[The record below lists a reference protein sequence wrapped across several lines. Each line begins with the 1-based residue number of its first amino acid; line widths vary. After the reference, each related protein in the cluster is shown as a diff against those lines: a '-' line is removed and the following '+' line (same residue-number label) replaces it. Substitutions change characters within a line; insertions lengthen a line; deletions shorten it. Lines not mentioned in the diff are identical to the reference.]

1 MVLPT
6 GWPGRLLAVAILLM
20 AALVIWL
27 GVVSPLVGFYQD
39 RGQELAQRRA
49 LAERMTAIHALLP
62 RLKAEAAKRADPA
75 GPPSLLL
82 DGGSDALAAAG
93 LQERLTKAATAT
105 GIVLLSAEGAPVVN
119 VGAVRRIGLKINAS
133 GKFASLVGFLERIDQ
148 STPPLLVDELQIQGL
163 PYQGGA
169 HALVRLTVFG
179 FRPGEK
185 DK

>member
-1 MVLPT
+1 MALPT
-6 GWPGRLLAVAILLM
+6 GWLGRLLAVAILLV
-20 AALVIWL
+20 AGLIVWL

-39 RGQELAQRRA
+39 RAQELAQRRA
-49 LAERMTAIHALLP
+49 LADRMIAIHALLP
-62 RLKAEAAKRADPA
+62 RLKAQAATRADPA

-82 DGGSDALAAAG
+82 DGRSDALAAAS

-119 VGAVRRIGLKINAS
+119 VGAVRRIGLKINVS

-179 FRPGEK
+179 FRGGENGK
-185 DK
+185 

>member
-1 MVLPT
+1 MALPT
-6 GWPGRLLAVAILLM
+6 GWPGRLLAVAILLA
-20 AALVIWL
+20 AALIVWL

-39 RGQELAQRRA
+39 RAAELAQRRA

-82 DGGSDALAAAG
+82 DGRSDALAAAS
-93 LQERLTKAATAT
+93 LEERLTKAATST
-105 GIVLLSAEGAPVVN
+105 GMVLLSAEGAPVEN
-119 VGAVRRIGLKINAS
+119 VGAVRRIGLKLNVS
-133 GKFASLVGFLERIDQ
+133 GKFSSLVGFLDRIDQ

-179 FRPGEK
+179 FRAGENGK
-185 DK
+185 